1 MRKILAKDFIDN
13 HHLLF
18 FILMNIINYV
28 LVLLAFVLFRLGA
41 GVSLFFLLIQPA
53 LVFANYFFSQKIWQ
67 LFILSANLL
76 LSTIIANMSATQLYY
91 RFVSSDFETLLVG
104 KLEVVIGIVYVLIL
118 SFIAVIGYMIRK
130 N

>member
-1 MRKILAKDFIDN
+1 
-13 HHLLF
+13 
-18 FILMNIINYV
+18 
-28 LVLLAFVLFRLGA
+28 
-41 GVSLFFLLIQPA
+41 
-53 LVFANYFFSQKIWQ
+53 
-67 LFILSANLL
+67 
-76 LSTIIANMSATQLYY
+76 MSATQLYY

>member
-1 MRKILAKDFIDN
+1 
-13 HHLLF
+13 
-18 FILMNIINYV
+18 MNIINYV

-76 LSTIIANMSATQLYY
+76 LSTIIANMSAIQLYY

-104 KLEVVIGIVYVLIL
+104 KLAVVIGIVYVLIL